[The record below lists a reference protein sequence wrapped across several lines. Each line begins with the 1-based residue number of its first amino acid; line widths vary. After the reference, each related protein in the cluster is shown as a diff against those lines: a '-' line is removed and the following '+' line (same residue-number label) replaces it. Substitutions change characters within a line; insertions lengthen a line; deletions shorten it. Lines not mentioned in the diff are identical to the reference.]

1 MKMDK
6 IIRKNRRKK
15 SIRKKIFGTAEMPR
29 VCIYKSNKNINVQI
43 VNDTEGKTLCSLST
57 LSAALREKLKT
68 STRKNIHSATVL
80 GEEIAKLAV
89 PKGITKVVFDRA
101 GYRYHGV
108 VKALA
113 DAARKNGLQF

>member
-1 MKMDK
+1 MDK

-29 VCIYKSNKNINVQI
+29 VCIHKSNKNINVQI
-43 VNDTEGKTLCSLST
+43 VNDIEGKTLCSLST
-57 LSAALREKLKT
+57 LSTALREKLKT

-101 GYRYHGV
+101 GYRYHGG